1 MVILTKELRERDARG
16 TRIYLASRKS
26 CDVRHMT
33 LPHPTPLRNTA
44 RPEQTITIYKAQK
57 TTTPKPRF

>member
-1 MVILTKELRERDARG
+1 VVILTKELRERDARG

-33 LPHPTPLRNTA
+33 LLYPTPLQNTT
-44 RPEQTITIYKAQK
+44 RPE
-57 TTTPKPRF
+57 